1 MELAKLQRERA
12 VDSVYQQLR
21 RAIIGSL
28 FKPGERLKVDELA
41 AKLGVSL
48 TPVRSAVQ
56 QLANEGLVEIRPRS
70 GTFVATLTA
79 QDVVE
84 TFKIRC
90 ALECLAA
97 EEALPRL
104 TSRDVQTM
112 RDLLRSMKEN
122 VHTGEDRKLHDQDNS
137 ELHMVIVQAA
147 GNRRLE
153 EMYAALK
160 AHLNIASIHA
170 AESNWTSRLAEEQ
183 AEHEAIISAVEQ
195 KDLPALTLS
204 LRKHIYRAMDS
215 MVESLNAR
223 AARDLEGS
231 ERSQS

>member
-21 RAIIGSL
+21 QAIIGSL
-28 FKPGERLKVDELA
+28 FVPGERLKVDELA

-56 QLANEGLVEIRPRS
+56 QLANEGLIEIRPRS
-70 GTFVATLTA
+70 GTFVAMLTA

-97 EEALPRL
+97 EEGLPRL
-104 TSRDVQTM
+104 TLQNIQRM
-112 RDLLRSMKEN
+112 KDLLRSMREP
-122 VHTGEDRKLHDQDNS
+122 VHTDEDRKSHDRDNS
-137 ELHMVIVQAA
+137 ELHLILVQAA

-170 AESNWTSRLAEEQ
+170 GESNWTLRLTGEQ
-183 AEHEAIISAVEQ
+183 AEHEAIVAAIE
-195 KDLPALTLS
+195 KNDLASLHKA

-215 MVESLNAR
+215 MVASLNAR
-223 AARDLEGS
+223 TARDL
-231 ERSQS
+231 QSAIEK

>member
-12 VDSVYQQLR
+12 VDSVYQQLKQ
-21 RAIIGSL
+21 AIIGSL

-56 QLANEGLVEIRPRS
+56 QLATEGLVEIRPRS
-70 GTFVATLTA
+70 GTFVALLTA

-97 EEALPRL
+97 EEALPQITAQDIETMKRL
-104 TSRDVQTM
+104 LVS
-112 RDLLRSMKEN
+112 LREN
-122 VHTGEDRKLHDQDNS
+122 VHSPEDRKWHDRDNS
-137 ELHMVIVQAA
+137 ELHLTILRAS
-147 GNRRLE
+147 GNRRLQ

-170 AESNWTSRLAEEQ
+170 GESAWTSRLSEEEM
-183 AEHEAIISAVEQ
+183 EHEAIVEAVERR
-195 KDLPALTLS
+195 DLPALTAA
-204 LRKHIYRAMDS
+204 LRKHIHRAMDS
-215 MVESLNAR
+215 MVASLNAR
-223 AARDLEGS
+223 TARDLQAAEKT
-231 ERSQS
+231 

>member
-21 RAIIGSL
+21 QAIIGSL

-48 TPVRSAVQ
+48 TPIRSAVQ
-56 QLANEGLVEIRPRS
+56 QLATEGLVEIRPRS
-70 GTFVATLTA
+70 GTFVALLTA

-104 TSRDVQTM
+104 TPQDLQRM
-112 RDLLRSMKEN
+112 KDLLRSMNEK
-122 VHTGEDRKLHDQDNS
+122 VYSDEDRKSHDRDNS
-137 ELHMVIVQAA
+137 ELHLTIIHAA
-147 GNRRLE
+147 GNQRLE

-170 AESNWTSRLAEEQ
+170 AESNWTSRLAEER
-183 AEHEAIISAVEQ
+183 AEHEAIVEAVET
-195 KDLPALTLS
+195 KDLPALTS
-204 LRKHIYRAMDS
+204 ALRKHIYRAMDS
-215 MVESLNAR
+215 MVASLNAR
-223 AARDLEGS
+223 AARDLEDAS
-231 ERSQS
+231 RH

>member
-1 MELAKLQRERA
+1 VELAKLQRERA

-21 RAIIGSL
+21 KAIIGSL

-70 GTFVATLTA
+70 GTFVAMLTA

-104 TSRDVQTM
+104 TSRDVQKM
-112 RDLLRSMKEN
+112 RDLQLSMKDN
-122 VHTGEDRKLHDQDNS
+122 VHSGEDRKSHDRDNS
-137 ELHMVIVQAA
+137 ELHLMIVQAA

-153 EMYAALK
+153 EMYGALK

-170 AESNWTSRLAEEQ
+170 SELNWTSRLAEEQ

-195 KDLPALTLS
+195 MDLAALTAA
-204 LRKHIYRAMDS
+204 LRRHIYRAMDS

-223 AARDLEGS
+223 AARDLQDAGGS
-231 ERSQS
+231 SD